1 MGTLWGHCAISGR
14 EPSPDLAVRTAVPE
28 PPAPTRDALELPEDV
43 TNLEAWIIAVVRA
56 AGPARLHEALAAAET
71 LAGERFAERDVV
83 QAMRRVLTVELTRQS

>member
-1 MGTLWGHCAISGR
+1 
-14 EPSPDLAVRTAVPE
+14 
-28 PPAPTRDALELPEDV
+28 V